1 MNGIAGGFYKIS
13 EWIMK
18 LAYINFLWIVFT
30 LLGAIIFGF
39 FPAYTAMLT
48 IIRKWIIGEADIPV
62 FNTFFTVYKK
72 EFFKSNCIGLFLLL
86 IAYILYVD
94 LSIVMEANSIINLIT
109 FPLVIIIIGFFLA
122 SCYTFPIIVHYETKI
137 GQALKNSFIIMV
149 LSPFSTTMMIIGAI
163 AIYFLMT
170 AIPGLLPFFGA
181 STLAFIVMWSA
192 LLAFSKIEKRQ
203 ESYTQTKA
211 EQVEAQ

>member
-1 MNGIAGGFYKIS
+1 
-13 EWIMK
+13 MK

-48 IIRKWIIGEADIPV
+48 IVRKWIIGEADIPV
-62 FNTFFTVYKK
+62 FKTFFTVYKK

-86 IAYILYVD
+86 LGYILYVD
-94 LSIVMEANSIINLIT
+94 ISIVMEANSIINLIT

-137 GQALKNSFIIMV
+137 GQALKKFVYYNGVVTIFNDHDDNWSNC
-149 LSPFSTTMMIIGAI
+149 
-163 AIYFLMT
+163 Y
-170 AIPGLLPFFGA
+170 LLPNDCNSRITSFFRCKHTCVYRYVVGV
-181 STLAFIVMWSA
+181 TCF
-192 LLAFSKIEKRQ
+192 F
-203 ESYTQTKA
+203 
-211 EQVEAQ
+211 